1 MMKTVTNYETLRT
14 LLREQLKPGVITN
27 TTLTKAALQEEIQSR
42 TLFIH
47 AWTDG
52 LLLMRQ
58 RDGFQRMNFYLQPG
72 ASLPSWS
79 PEQPIVLEIPYRPR
93 DVALAK
99 VGAAWEQL
107 GFLCLFT
114 RQRMTRLPGDPPGI
128 ASDPIRLAS
137 PKDLASCQALLQS
150 CFDSKTGCLPT
161 NAALLADLE
170 QGRVLLTKDGQGI
183 LHQTPIPGGTEL
195 RHLAVAPQLRR
206 QGAAQ
211 NLLTT
216 YLQQLGQHIS
226 RTWVRQDNAPAL
238 PLYLKNGY
246 TADGWLSKVYLLD
259 GKERNY
265 KYECETGATAN
276 FTGNLS
282 RD

>member
-107 GFLCLFT
+107 GFL
-114 RQRMTRLPGDPPGI
+114 
-128 ASDPIRLAS
+128 
-137 PKDLASCQALLQS
+137 LLVY
-150 CFDSKTGCLPT
+150 TP
-161 NAALLADLE
+161 ADD
-170 QGRVLLTKDGQGI
+170 QIT
-183 LHQTPIPGGTEL
+183 
-195 RHLAVAPQLRR
+195 
-206 QGAAQ
+206 
-211 NLLTT
+211 
-216 YLQQLGQHIS
+216 
-226 RTWVRQDNAPAL
+226 
-238 PLYLKNGY
+238 
-246 TADGWLSKVYLLD
+246 
-259 GKERNY
+259 
-265 KYECETGATAN
+265 
-276 FTGNLS
+276 
-282 RD
+282 